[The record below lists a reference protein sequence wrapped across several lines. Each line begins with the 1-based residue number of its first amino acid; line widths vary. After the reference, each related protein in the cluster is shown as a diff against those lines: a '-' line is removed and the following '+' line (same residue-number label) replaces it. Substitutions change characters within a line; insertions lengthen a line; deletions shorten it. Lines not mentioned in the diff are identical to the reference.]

1 MLKSEITKIIL
12 ELKQIKLFLK
22 NKNSIEIDNN
32 IGQFSGTVQGNQIQN
47 NFYGYRS
54 FIPLTN
60 YDKNI
65 NARFIKYTKK
75 EKIENSLKII
85 IPMFIMS
92 FWINNLVYSLFFI
105 SLFAIC
111 FYFIIFF
118 QIKKDKAYLK
128 ISEKSLIFTRI
139 KTQEIIE
146 INFEDIRSF
155 TTEWDFMGYQ
165 FYIYQKNEIEPK
177 IQFSVDKIHIKL
189 AIEELLPYK
198 INDNKKI
205 KKEEHYAIPLN

>member
-1 MLKSEITKIIL
+1 MLKREITKIIL

-22 NKNSIEIDNN
+22 NKNSIEVDDNK
-32 IGQFSGTVQGNQIQN
+32 GQVAGTVQGNQIQN
-47 NFYGYRS
+47 NYFGHRS

-65 NARFIKYTKK
+65 NAIFIKYTRR
-75 EKIENSLKII
+75 EKIENSLKIT
-85 IPMFIMS
+85 IPMLIMAI
-92 FWINNLVYSLFFI
+92 WINNLAGSLFFI

-118 QIKKDKAYLK
+118 QIKKDKAYIK
-128 ISEKSLIFTRI
+128 INENSLIFTRI

-146 INFEDIRSF
+146 INFEVIRSF

-165 FYIYQKNEIEPK
+165 FYIYPKNEIEPK

-198 INDNKKI
+198 INNNK
-205 KKEEHYAIPLN
+205 KKEEH

>member
-1 MLKSEITKIIL
+1 MLKKEITKIIL

-22 NKNSIEIDNN
+22 NKNSIEVDDNT
-32 IGQFSGTVQGNQIQN
+32 GQVAGTVQGNQIQN
-47 NFYGYRS
+47 NYFLYRS

-65 NARFIKYTKK
+65 NARFIKYTKR
-75 EKIENSLKII
+75 EKIENSLKIT
-85 IPMFIMS
+85 IPMLIMAI
-92 FWINNLVYSLFFI
+92 WINNLAGSLFFI

-118 QIKKDKAYLK
+118 QIKKDKAYIK
-128 ISEKSLIFTRI
+128 INENSLIFTRI

-155 TTEWDFMGYQ
+155 NTEWDFMGYQ
-165 FYIYQKNEIEPK
+165 FYIYPINEIEPK
-177 IQFSVDKIHIKL
+177 IQFSVDTIHIKL

-198 INDNKKI
+198 INNNEKI
-205 KKEEHYAIPLN
+205 KKEE

>member
-1 MLKSEITKIIL
+1 MLKKEITKIIL

-22 NKNSIEIDNN
+22 NKNSIEVDDNT
-32 IGQFSGTVQGNQIQN
+32 GQVAGIVQGNQIQN
-47 NFYGYRS
+47 NYFLYRS

-75 EKIENSLKII
+75 EKIENSLKIT
-85 IPMFIMS
+85 IPMLIMAI
-92 FWINNLVYSLFFI
+92 WINNLVGSLFFI

-118 QIKKDKAYLK
+118 QIKKDKAYIK
-128 ISEKSLIFTRI
+128 INENSLIFTRI

-155 TTEWDFMGYQ
+155 NTEWDFMGYQ
-165 FYIYQKNEIEPK
+165 FYIYPKNEIEPK

-189 AIEELLPYK
+189 AIGELLPHK
-198 INDNKKI
+198 INNNK
-205 KKEEHYAIPLN
+205 KKEEH

>member
-1 MLKSEITKIIL
+1 MLKREITKIIL
-12 ELKQIKLFLK
+12 ELKQIKLLLK
-22 NKNSIEIDNN
+22 NKNSIEVDDNT
-32 IGQFSGTVQGNQIQN
+32 GQLAGTVQGNQIQN
-47 NFYGYRS
+47 NYFGYRS

-65 NARFIKYTKK
+65 NARFIKYTRR
-75 EKIENSLKII
+75 EKIENSLKIT
-85 IPMFIMS
+85 IPMLIIAI
-92 FWINNLVYSLFFI
+92 WINNLAGSLFFI

-118 QIKKDKAYLK
+118 QIKKDKAYIK
-128 ISEKSLIFTRI
+128 INENSLIFTRI

-155 TTEWDFMGYQ
+155 NTEWDFMGYQ
-165 FYIYQKNEIEPK
+165 FYIYPINEIEPK
-177 IQFSVDKIHIKL
+177 IQFSVDTIHIKL

-198 INDNKKI
+198 INNNEKI
-205 KKEEHYAIPLN
+205 KKEE

>member
-1 MLKSEITKIIL
+1 MLKREITKIIL
-12 ELKQIKLFLK
+12 ELKQIKLLIK
-22 NKNSIEIDNN
+22 NKNSIEVDDNR
-32 IGQFSGTVQGNQIQN
+32 GQLAGTVQGNQIQN
-47 NFYGYRS
+47 NYFLYRS

-75 EKIENSLKII
+75 EKIENSLKIT
-85 IPMFIMS
+85 IPMLIMAI
-92 FWINNLVYSLFFI
+92 WINNLAGSLFFI

-118 QIKKDKAYLK
+118 QIKKDKAYIK
-128 ISEKSLIFTRI
+128 INENSLIFTRI

-155 TTEWDFMGYQ
+155 AMEWDFMGYQ
-165 FYIYQKNEIEPK
+165 FYIYPINEIEPK
-177 IQFSVDKIHIKL
+177 IQFSVDTIHAKL
-189 AIEELLPYK
+189 AIDELLSYK
-198 INDNKKI
+198 INNNKKI
-205 KKEEHYAIPLN
+205 KKEEH

>member
-1 MLKSEITKIIL
+1 MLKREITKIIL
-12 ELKQIKLFLK
+12 ELKQIKLLLK
-22 NKNSIEIDNN
+22 NKNSIEVDDNT
-32 IGQFSGTVQGNQIQN
+32 GQIASTVQGNQIQN
-47 NFYGYRS
+47 NYFGYRS

-65 NARFIKYTKK
+65 NARFIKYTRR

-92 FWINNLVYSLFFI
+92 IWINNLAGSLFFI

-118 QIKKDKAYLK
+118 QIKKDKAYIK
-128 ISEKSLIFTRI
+128 INENSLIFTRI

-155 TTEWDFMGYQ
+155 AMEWDFMGYQ
-165 FYIYQKNEIEPK
+165 FYIYPKNEIEPK
-177 IQFSVDKIHIKL
+177 IQFSVDTIHAKL
-189 AIEELLPYK
+189 AIDELLSYK
-198 INDNKKI
+198 INNNKKI
-205 KKEEHYAIPLN
+205 KKEEH